1 MNSNWAPHGGAVLV
15 TGGSRGLGRGIAL
28 ELASAGFSVA
38 INYRSNT
45 AAAEETAELCRQAAL
60 EGGTGTPAAGT
71 PAAGD
76 TAPPAPDTPAPAPPK
91 TPAAAGE
98 VGPPPAAGTPAA
110 GTPAAGDTAPPAPD
124 TPAPAFV
131 PIQGDISRAE
141 DRERLVDRV
150 FADFGGLYGLVN
162 NAGISPRERADIVE
176 ASVDSFTE
184 VLGTNLT
191 APYFLTQLVVQR
203 WLRDDRG
210 APTGPGAPGGT
221 SQAPPFREPHHHIVF
236 VGSISAATASIN
248 RGEYCVSKA
257 GLAMAAELWATRLA
271 PEGINVYEVRPG
283 IMETDMT
290 AGVHQKYS
298 RLIREGLVPQ
308 RRWGQ
313 GTDVGR
319 MVRSLIGGDFPFSTG
334 AVIYADGGFHISRL

>member
-45 AAAEETAELCRQAAL
+45 AAAEETAELCRQAAS

-71 PAAGD
+71 PPAGG
-76 TAPPAPDTPAPAPPK
+76 TPAPAPPK
-91 TPAAAGE
+91 TAAAAGE
-98 VGPPPAAGTPAA
+98 VGPPPAGDTPA
-110 GTPAAGDTAPPAPD
+110 PAPD
-124 TPAPAFV
+124 TPPPAFV

-210 APTGPGAPGGT
+210 VPAGPGAPGGT
-221 SQAPPFREPHHHIVF
+221 PQAPPFREPHHHIVF

-313 GTDVGR
+313 GADVGR
-319 MVRSLIGGDFPFSTG
+319 MVRSLMSGDFPFSTG

>member
-1 MNSNWAPHGGAVLV
+1 MDKLAGCSICSMNSNWAPHGGAVLV

-71 PAAGD
+71 PPAGD
-76 TAPPAPDTPAPAPPK
+76 TAP
-91 TPAAAGE
+91 
-98 VGPPPAAGTPAA
+98 
-110 GTPAAGDTAPPAPD
+110 
-124 TPAPAFV
+124 PAFV

-210 APTGPGAPGGT
+210 VPAGPGAPGGT
-221 SQAPPFREPHHHIVF
+221 PQAPPFREPHHHIVF

-290 AGVHQKYS
+290 SGVHQKYS

-313 GTDVGR
+313 GADVGR
-319 MVRSLIGGDFPFSTG
+319 MVRSLMSGDFPFSTG